1 MDLHII
7 YYEKVITMQVII
19 PLAGEGTR
27 MRPHTHTKPKPLIE
41 FAGKSCLSHILD
53 ELKLFNDEQKKLL
66 SEKKADKNKIE
77 TISEVIF
84 ITGKLKEKI
93 EEFVKK
99 NYDFKSRFI
108 EQKVKD
114 GSAGAIKL
122 AEPYVHEP
130 VIIVY
135 VDTLFEADLSLLNQ
149 LKNNEGGI
157 IWVKEV
163 EDYQRFGVC
172 VLDNKGYIKKIIEK
186 PKEPISKLANIGLY
200 YIKDS
205 KLMFKGIKHLYDKKI
220 TLKGEYYLVDA
231 LSFMMDKGTNFI
243 CPSIEGWYDAGKPE
257 TLLES
262 HRALL
267 KKNNRLIDTINSVII
282 PPVHLADGVKIK
294 DSVVGPY
301 VSISKGAEITNSILR
316 DCIIGENAKISNI
329 LLENSII
336 GAETVVDDNFKHL
349 NIGDHCEI
357 SFADKK
363 KEEQ

>member
-1 MDLHII
+1 
-7 YYEKVITMQVII
+7 MQVII

-53 ELKLFNDEQKKLL
+53 ELKLFNEEQKKLL
-66 SEKKADKNKIE
+66 KEKKAEKNRIE

-93 EEFVKK
+93 EDFVKK
-99 NYDFKSRFI
+99 NYDFKSKFI
-108 EQKVKD
+108 EQKIRD

-122 AEPYVHEP
+122 AEPHVKEP

-135 VDTLFEADLSLLNQ
+135 VDTLFEADLGLINK
-149 LKNNEGGI
+149 LKDDEGGI

-172 VLDNKGYIKKIIEK
+172 VLDKKGYIRKIIEK

-200 YIKDS
+200 YIKDYR
-205 KLMFKGIKHLYDKKI
+205 LLFKGIKHLYDNNI

-231 LSFMMDKGTNFI
+231 LTYMMEKGVNFI
-243 CPSIEGWYDAGKPE
+243 CPKIEGWYDTGKPE
-257 TLLES
+257 TLMES

-267 KKNNRLIDTINSVII
+267 KKNNRLINTINSVII

-294 DSVVGPY
+294 DSIIGPY

-316 DCIIGENAKISNI
+316 DCIIGERAKISDI

-336 GAETVVDDNFKHL
+336 GEEAFVDDNFKHL
-349 NIGDHCEI
+349 NVGDHCTI

-363 KEEQ
+363 KESK

>member
-1 MDLHII
+1 
-7 YYEKVITMQVII
+7 MQVII

-27 MRPHTHTKPKPLIE
+27 LRPHTHTKPKPLIE

-53 ELKLFNDEQKKLL
+53 ELKLFNEEQKKLIA
-66 SEKKADKNKIE
+66 EKKADKKNIQ

-99 NYDFKSRFI
+99 NYDFKARFI

-122 AEPYVHEP
+122 AEPYINEP
-130 VIIVY
+130 VIMVY
-135 VDTLFEADLSLLNQ
+135 VDTLFEADLSLINN
-149 LKNNEGGI
+149 LKEDEGGL

-172 VLDNKGYIKKIIEK
+172 VLDDKGYIRKIIEK

-200 YIKDS
+200 YIKDY
-205 KLMFKGIKHLYDKKI
+205 KLLFKGIKHLYDNEI

-231 LSFMMDKGTNFI
+231 LSYMMEQGTKFI
-243 CPSIEGWYDAGKPE
+243 CPPIEGWYDAGKPE

-267 KKNNRLIDTINSVII
+267 QKHNKLVDTINSVII

-294 DSVVGPY
+294 DSVIGPY
-301 VSISKGAEITNSILR
+301 VSISAGAEISNSILR
-316 DCIIGENAKISNI
+316 DCIIGEKAIISNI
-329 LLENSII
+329 LLENSIV
-336 GAETVVDDNFKHL
+336 GSDTVVDDNFKHL
-349 NIGDHCEI
+349 NIGDHSVI
-357 SFADKK
+357 SFADKNK
-363 KEEQ
+363 